1 MTVGLVQ
8 VGTFIKTP
16 ALHVVELLALAGLGF
31 GIVDAEHGPFD
42 RTNAD
47 GMMIAGRASGL
58 PLYVRTPDDA
68 AATLLWALDI
78 GATSL
83 IVPHVDTAE
92 QARQIVS
99 RARFNG
105 GVRGFSNSARWG
117 RYGTTGIPEA
127 IAIGDQAEIMV
138 QIESAQALAN
148 VDAIAAVEGVA
159 ALVIGRADLA
169 LSIGLTDMNHP
180 DVMEAT
186 RLSIAAARAAGKGAV
201 VVVGAAGGA
210 GDFIDMGATH
220 IVVASDQAFLR
231 SAAQQAVAS
240 VAALTKRTSLT

>member
-1 MTVGLVQ
+1 MTVAPVQ
-8 VGTFIKTP
+8 IGTFIKTP
-16 ALHVVELLALAGLGF
+16 APHVVELLGLAGLGF

-47 GMMIAGRASGL
+47 GMMIAGRACGL
-58 PLYVRTPDDA
+58 PLYIRTPDDA

-78 GATSL
+78 GATGL
-83 IVPHVDTAE
+83 IVPHVDTAG

-105 GVRGFSNSARWG
+105 GERGFSNSARWG
-117 RYGTTGIPEA
+117 RYGATGITEA

-138 QIESAQALAN
+138 QIESAQAVAN
-148 VDAIAAVEGVA
+148 VDAIAAVDGIA

-169 LSIGLTDMNHP
+169 LSMGLTDMDHP
-180 DVMEAT
+180 DVLEGT
-186 RLSIAAARAAGKGAV
+186 RRSIAAARSVGKGAV
-201 VVVGAAGGA
+201 VVVGAAGAA
-210 GDFIDMGATH
+210 GDFIDMGATQ

-231 SAAQQAVAS
+231 TAAQQAVAS
-240 VAALTKRTSLT
+240 VAALTKRTSST